1 MENVTEKFGF
11 TCLEF
16 EVVGRYARLI
26 VPNVKPNGKWLLKTE
41 YADAFPELEIE
52 MLKRGYHVAY
62 IENQTRWHK
71 DRGDDDAKAA
81 LADYLKEK
89 YSLHDKCVP
98 VGMSC
103 GGMQAIYF
111 AAEYPERVAALFI
124 DAPVTN
130 LLSCPAYV
138 GNEEKMPEDFWGE
151 FYKNTGMTLSELLNY
166 RNHPIDRVPELIKNN
181 IPLFMAAGDVDEV
194 VPYEENGAYVEKYYK
209 EMGGTIEVVMKR
221 GVGHHPHCLPD
232 NTPIIEFIEKY
243 YK

>member
-16 EVVGRYARLI
+16 EIMGRYARLI

-41 YADAFPELEIE
+41 YADAFPALEIE
-52 MLKRGYHVAY
+52 MLNKGYHVAY
-62 IENQTRWHK
+62 VENQTRWHVNA
-71 DRGDDDAKAA
+71 DDEAKLA
-81 LADYLKEK
+81 LANLLKEK
-89 YSLHDKCVP
+89 YGLSERCVT

-103 GGMQAIYF
+103 GGLQSIYF
-111 AAEYPERVAALFI
+111 ASKYPERIAAMFL

-151 FYKNTGMTLSELLNY
+151 FHAATGITLSELLNY
-166 RNHPIDRVPELIKNN
+166 RNHPIDRVPELVKNN
-181 IPLFMAAGDVDEV
+181 IPVFLAAGDCDEV
-194 VPYEENGAYVEKYYK
+194 VPYEENGAYLEKYYK
-209 EMGGTIEVVMKR
+209 ENGGTIEVVMKR
-221 GVGHHPHCLPD
+221 GIGHHPHCLSD

-243 YK
+243 YS

>member
-1 MENVTEKFGF
+1 MEKVTEKFGF
-11 TCLEF
+11 TTYEF
-16 EVVGRYARLI
+16 EVMGRYARLI
-26 VPNVKPNGKWLLKTE
+26 CPNVEANGKWLLKTE

-62 IENQTRWHK
+62 IENQTRWHAGK
-71 DRGDDDAKAA
+71 VDDDAKAA
-81 LADYLKEK
+81 LCDYLKEK
-89 YSLHDKCVP
+89 YSLADKCVP

-111 AAEYPERVAALFI
+111 AAEYPERVAAMFI

-151 FYKNTGMTLSELLNY
+151 FYKNTGITLSELLNY
-166 RNHPIDRVPELIKNN
+166 RNHPIDRIPEVLAAD
-181 IPLFMAAGDVDEV
+181 IPIFMAAGDVDEV
-194 VPYEENGAYVEKYYK
+194 VPYTENGAYVEKYYK
-209 EMGGTIEVVMKR
+209 EHGGKIEVVMKP

-243 YK
+243 Y

>member
-1 MENVTEKFGF
+1 MENKIEKFGF
-11 TCLEF
+11 ECIEF
-16 EVVGRYARLI
+16 ELAGRYARLI
-26 VPNVKPNGKWLLKTE
+26 RPSVKPNGKWLLKTE

-62 IENQTRWHK
+62 VENKTRWHAGK
-71 DRGDDDAKAA
+71 EDDDAKAA
-81 LADYLKEK
+81 LCDYLKEK
-89 YSLHDKCVP
+89 YSLADKCAT

-111 AAEYPERVAALFI
+111 AAEYPEKVAAMFI

-151 FYKNTGMTLSELLNY
+151 FYKNTGISLSELLNY
-166 RNHPIDRVPELIKNN
+166 RNHPIDRVPELVKAG
-181 IPLFMAAGDVDEV
+181 IPVFMAAGDVDEV
-194 VPYEENGAYVEKYYK
+194 VPYAENGAYLEKYYK
-209 EMGGTIEVVMKR
+209 ENGGIIEVVMKR

-243 YK
+243 YV

>member
-26 VPNVKPNGKWLLKTE
+26 QPNVKPNGKWLLKTE
-41 YADAFPELEIE
+41 YADAFPEFEIE
-52 MLKRGYHVAY
+52 MLNRGYHVAY
-62 IENQTRWHK
+62 IENQTRWHV
-71 DRGDDDAKAA
+71 DADDDAKLA

-89 YSLHDKCVP
+89 YNLHDKCAT

-111 AAEYPERVAALFI
+111 AARYPERVAALFI

-138 GNEEKMPEDFWGE
+138 GNEDKMPESFWTE
-151 FYKNTGMTLSELLNY
+151 FHKSTGITLSELLNY
-166 RNHPIDRVPELIKNN
+166 RNHPIDRVPELVKNN
-181 IPLFMAAGDVDEV
+181 VPVFMAAGDSDDV
-194 VPYEENGAYVEKYYK
+194 VPYEENGAYLEKYYK
-209 EMGGTIEVVMKR
+209 ENGGIIEVAMKK

-232 NTPIIEFIEKY
+232 NTPIIEFVKKY
-243 YK
+243 YV